1 MGRTISS
8 LPPGKTF
15 LDFMPTSPDEARARL
30 RERVSDE
37 SQHAVRIMQS
47 LMAAEVDTGNFK
59 NATAIFEEVRPALM
73 TVFIGPVLV
82 GDIKSI
88 SIKLRTG
95 DIEAAKRNVLRAQ
108 QIYAAYRQHPAW
120 AWPLFNS
127 MGAKIEQG
135 LGEVALATGQLGEA
149 ETRFRRSIKLMESS
163 IKDLPHYV
171 SQPPSVSDVEA
182 NIASLRLL
190 LAQCLMRQGKLIESE
205 VETRRA
211 LLDFLR
217 LFGSEGPST
226 AGNVLILADILQAEG
241 RYRDTQKLAEIALE
255 IYVHGGVEPV
265 VYADALQRIAVGQAS
280 QGRWNEAMATFE
292 KLKAAV
298 ANDEPARKRYTDGN
312 SIWQSRWCAAG
323 KAPAPSRSSK
333 SH

>member
-1 MGRTISS
+1 
-8 LPPGKTF
+8 
-15 LDFMPTSPDEARARL
+15 
-30 RERVSDE
+30 
-37 SQHAVRIMQS
+37 
-47 LMAAEVDTGNFK
+47 
-59 NATAIFEEVRPALM
+59 
-73 TVFIGPVLV
+73 
-82 GDIKSI
+82 
-88 SIKLRTG
+88 
-95 DIEAAKRNVLRAQ
+95 
-108 QIYAAYRQHPAW
+108 
-120 AWPLFNS
+120 
-127 MGAKIEQG
+127 
-135 LGEVALATGQLGEA
+135 
-149 ETRFRRSIKLMESS
+149 
-163 IKDLPHYV
+163 
-171 SQPPSVSDVEA
+171 
-182 NIASLRLL
+182 
-190 LAQCLMRQGKLIESE
+190 MRQGKLIESE

-312 SIWQSRWCAAG
+312 FDLAVALVRSGQGAGAIPIFESLIKKRVAEGGNNEYAIAEVRGFLGAALSSVGRYEEAFRILHAAVPILIDVSDATAKEEGAIDEANRRQIIVDSYFNLLVQIHGGELEASRHRCYGRCLVWPMLRTQVRAKRNCRFARAVQAAKLRLG
-323 KAPAPSRSSK
+323 LIGRPKMPTNALPRPLIYSRPHWRTGRSADPKIIPRYARTSSN
-333 SH
+333 